1 MSEVQTVENMVTITI
16 DGAQYQAKEG
26 EYILNAARAN
36 DVFIPAICYLTRCS
50 PTLACRICLVEA
62 DGKQVYS
69 CNAKVKEGMEVTT
82 STPTIL
88 EERRAIM
95 EVYDVN
101 HPLQC
106 GVCDKSGEC
115 ELQNY
120 TLEIGVDSQSYMI
133 PDTKRET
140 TNWSSVLHYDPGL
153 CIVCE
158 RCTTV
163 CKDMIGDAAITTAK
177 RGGADLDKAYKDTMP
192 KDAYAMWNKLQKS
205 VIAPSNGTE
214 FTNCS
219 DCGECLAVC
228 PVGALVSRDFVY
240 KSNAWELK
248 RIPAVAAHS
257 SDGAQIY
264 YEVKHGSIE
273 DRTEKIYRVTNEWN
287 FVSLDGSA
295 RFAYDFENRGADN
308 KGVKKDSTAFS
319 AALEAFKKAETIR
332 FNAIITNEEAMMLQ
346 TLKEKMGLKL
356 YNPEVRA
363 FQKFLGYYT
372 AASGSSLYS
381 TDTDAIMRKSDF
393 VIAVGTAL
401 RHDSPA
407 LKYAFNNVQKLNK
420 GAGLYFHPIADT
432 LIAGFGKSVET
443 FIHKAGLEEAV
454 LYLILDLFADKE
466 KLPAEVKAYIDS
478 FKTTQTQTITEKV
491 EKTVKEMVL
500 NEETGEEEEV
510 SKKVKEEVQKE
521 ITVTSNGLVD
531 LLGGDSSKF
540 DDVFA
545 KMISKKEAFSLM
557 VGEDFY
563 FHPKAENLAKLVALI
578 EATCSMDVVMTPPK
592 SNALGVALI
601 CDLDDTGTG
610 YTIGY
615 NENGDFRLSALGD
628 GDLDMP
634 AMNQQ
639 EGTLTSISKR
649 VLPTNAALEYE
660 GYELNDIVKALVG
673 APEQTI
679 EWTEMLPVS
688 KGFKALAFD
697 SLPNAFSN
705 DGRDNRGYV
714 LDVKREEV
722 QLPAVASFDPN
733 AVLEGEIAYRCNPAR
748 QFNDFTDKS
757 HEIFETFSLYAS
769 PAKAESLGK
778 KVEVVFENGSI
789 VLDVVADAKMEGD
802 IVKVPDFK
810 AAKDV
815 YGLFGESRYQTVTL
829 RKV

>member
-1 MSEVQTVENMVTITI
+1 MSEVQTVDNMVSISI
-16 DGAQYQAKEG
+16 DGVEYKAKEG

-62 DGKQVYS
+62 DGKQVYA

-82 STPTIL
+82 ETENIL

-120 TLEIGVDSQSYMI
+120 TLELAVDSQSYMI
-133 PDTKRET
+133 PDMKRET

-163 CKDMIGDAAITTAK
+163 CKDMVGDAAITTVK
-177 RGGADLDKAYKDTMP
+177 RGGPELDKSYKDTMP
-192 KDAYAMWNKLQKS
+192 KDAYSMWNKLQKS
-205 VIAPSNGTE
+205 IIAPSNGTE
-214 FTNCS
+214 STNCS
-219 DCGECLAVC
+219 DCGECIAVC
-228 PVGALVSRDFVY
+228 PVGALASRDFVY
-240 KSNAWELK
+240 KSNAWDLR

-264 YEVKHGSIE
+264 YEVKPTSIE
-273 DRTEKIYRVTNEWN
+273 DRSEKIYRITNEWSY
-287 FVSLDGSA
+287 VSLDGSA
-295 RFAYDFENRGADN
+295 RFAYDFENRGAT
-308 KGVKKDSTAFS
+308 KDEATFN
-319 AALEAFKKAETIR
+319 AALEAFKKADTVR
-332 FNAIITNEEAMMLQ
+332 FNSMITNEEAMMLQ
-346 TLKEKMGLKL
+346 TLKEKMGIKL

-363 FQKFLGYYT
+363 FQKFLGHYT

-381 TDTDAIMRKSDF
+381 TDPDAIMKKSDF
-393 VIAVGTAL
+393 VISVGAAL
-401 RHDSPA
+401 RNDSPA
-407 LKYAFNNVQKLNK
+407 MKYAFNNVQKLNK
-420 GAGLYFHPIADT
+420 GAGLYFHPVGDT
-432 LIAGFGKSVET
+432 LIPTFGKTVEV
-443 FIHKAGLEEAV
+443 FNHKVGLEEAA

-466 KLPAEVKAYIDS
+466 KLPAEVKEYIES
-478 FKTTQTQTITEKV
+478 FKSSETRTVKEQV
-491 EKTVKEMVL
+491 MKTVKEMVV

-510 SKKVKEEVQKE
+510 SKKVKETVEKE
-521 ITVTSNGLVD
+521 ITVTINGLVT
-531 LLGGDSSKF
+531 LLGKDSEKF
-540 DDVFA
+540 DDAFE
-545 KMISKKEAFSLM
+545 KMMKKKEAFSLM
-557 VGEDFY
+557 VGEDLY
-563 FHPKAENLAKLVALI
+563 FHEKAENLAKLVALI
-578 EATCSMDVVMTPPK
+578 EATCNIDVVMTPPK

-601 CDLDDTGTG
+601 CDLDDECSG

-639 EGTLTSISKR
+639 EGTLTSIAKR
-649 VLPTNAALEYE
+649 VLPTNAALEYG
-660 GYELNDIVKALVG
+660 GYELNDLMKALVG
-673 APEQTI
+673 APELTI
-679 EWTEMLPVS
+679 DWTEMLPAA
-688 KGFKALAFD
+688 KGFKAVAFD
-697 SLPNAFSN
+697 SLPNAFTN
-705 DGRDNRGYV
+705 AGVDNRGYR
-714 LDVKREEV
+714 LDVTVDEV
-722 QLPAVASFDPN
+722 ALPTVEKFDESL
-733 AVLEGEIAYRCNPAR
+733 ALEGEIAYRCNPAR

-757 HEIFETFSLYAS
+757 HEIFEAFALYAS
-769 PAKAESLGK
+769 TAKAESLGE

-789 VLDVVADAKMEGD
+789 TLDVVADEKIEGD

-810 AAKDV
+810 SAKDV
-815 YGLFGESRYQTVTL
+815 YGLFGGSRYQTVTL

>member
-1 MSEVQTVENMVTITI
+1 MSEVQTVDNMVSISI
-16 DGAQYQAKEG
+16 DGIEYKAKEG

-36 DVFIPAICYLTRCS
+36 EVFIPAICYLTRCS

-62 DGKQVYS
+62 DGKQVYA

-82 STPTIL
+82 ATPTIL

-120 TLEIGVDSQSYMI
+120 TLELAVDSQSYMI

-163 CKDMIGDAAITTAK
+163 CKDMVGDAAITTAK
-177 RGGADLDKAYKDTMP
+177 RGGAELDKSYKETMP
-192 KDAYAMWNKLQKS
+192 KDAYSMWNKLQKS

-219 DCGECLAVC
+219 DCGECIAVC

-240 KSNAWELK
+240 QSNAWDLR

-264 YEVKHGSIE
+264 YEVKPTSIE
-273 DRTEKIYRVTNEWN
+273 DRSEKIFRVTNEWN
-287 FVSLDGSA
+287 YVSLDGSA
-295 RFAYDFENRGADN
+295 RFAYDFENRGAT
-308 KGVKKDSTAFS
+308 KDEAAFN
-319 AALEAFKKAETIR
+319 AALEAFRKADTVR
-332 FNAIITNEEAMMLQ
+332 FNSMITNEEAMMLQ

-363 FQKFLGYYT
+363 FQKFLGHYT
-372 AASGSSLYS
+372 AASGASLYS
-381 TDTDAIMRKSDF
+381 TDTDAIMKKSDF
-393 VIAVGTAL
+393 VISVGAAL
-401 RHDSPA
+401 RNDSPA
-407 LKYAFNNVQKLNK
+407 MKYAFNNVQKLNK
-420 GAGLYFHPIADT
+420 GAGLYFHPVGDT
-432 LIAGFGKSVET
+432 LIPTFGKTVEV
-443 FIHKAGLEEAV
+443 FNHKVGLEEAA
-454 LYLILDLFADKE
+454 LYLILDLFADKD
-466 KLPAEVKAYIDS
+466 KLPADVKEYIES
-478 FKTTQTQTITEKV
+478 FKTSESRTVQEKV
-491 EKTVKEMVL
+491 TKTVKEMVL

-510 SKKVKEEVQKE
+510 SKKVKETVEKE
-521 ITVTSNGLVD
+521 ITVTINGLVN
-531 LLGGDSSKF
+531 LLGGDSEKF
-540 DDVFA
+540 DAAFE
-545 KMISKKEAFSLM
+545 KMMKKKEAFSLM
-557 VGEDFY
+557 VGEDLY
-563 FHPKAENLAKLVALI
+563 FHDKAENLAKLVALA
-578 EATCSMDVVMTPPK
+578 EATCNIDVVMTPPK
-592 SNALGVALI
+592 SNALGVAMI
-601 CDLDDTGTG
+601 CDLDDECSG
-610 YTIGY
+610 YTVGY

-628 GDLDMP
+628 GDLDIP

-639 EGTLTSISKR
+639 EGTLTSIGKR
-649 VLPTNAALEYE
+649 VLPTNAAVEYG
-660 GYELNDIVKALVG
+660 GYELNDIMKALVG
-673 APEQTI
+673 APELTI
-679 EWTEMLPVS
+679 DWTEMLPVE
-688 KGFKALAFD
+688 KGFKTVAFD
-697 SLPNAFSN
+697 SLPNAFTN
-705 DGRDNRGYV
+705 DGTDNRGYR
-714 LDVKREEV
+714 LDITTKEV
-722 QLPAVASFDPN
+722 DIPSVEKFDEGL
-733 AVLEGEIAYRCNPAR
+733 VLEGEIAYRCNPAR

-757 HEIFETFSLYAS
+757 HEIFERFALYAS
-769 PAKAESLGK
+769 TAKAESLGE

-789 VLDVVADAKMEGD
+789 TLDVIADEKILGD

-810 AAKDV
+810 SAKDV
-815 YGLFGESRYQTVTL
+815 YGLFGEARYKTVTL

>member
-1 MSEVQTVENMVTITI
+1 MSEVQTVDNMVSISI
-16 DGAQYQAKEG
+16 DGVEYKAKEG

-36 DVFIPAICYLTRCS
+36 NVFIPAICYLTRCS

-62 DGKQVYS
+62 DGKQVYA
-69 CNAKVKEGMEVTT
+69 CNAKVKEGMEVTID
-82 STPTIL
+82 TPTIL

-120 TLEIGVDSQSYMI
+120 TLELGVDSQSYSI
-133 PDTKRET
+133 PDTKREA

-163 CKDMIGDAAITTAK
+163 CKDMIGDAAITTVK
-177 RGGADLDKAYKDTMP
+177 RGGADLDKGYKDTMP
-192 KDAYAMWNKLQKS
+192 KDAYSMWNKLQKS

-240 KSNAWELK
+240 QSNAWDLR

-264 YEVKHGSIE
+264 YEVKPTSIE
-273 DRTEKIYRVTNEWN
+273 DRSERIYRITNEWN
-287 FVSLDGSA
+287 YVSLDGSA
-295 RFAYDFENRGADN
+295 RFAYDFENRGAT
-308 KGVKKDSTAFS
+308 KDEAAFN
-319 AALEAFKKAETIR
+319 AALEAFKKADTVR
-332 FNAIITNEEAMMLQ
+332 FNSMVTNEEAMMLQ

-363 FQKFLGYYT
+363 FQKFLGHYA

-381 TDTDAIMRKSDF
+381 TDTDAIMKKSDF
-393 VIAVGTAL
+393 VISVGAAL
-401 RHDSPA
+401 RNDSPA
-407 LKYAFNNVQKLNK
+407 MKYAFNNVQKLNK
-420 GAGLYFHPIADT
+420 GAGLYFHPVGDT
-432 LIAGFGKSVET
+432 LIPTFGKTVES
-443 FIHKAGLEEAV
+443 FNHKAGLEEAA

-466 KLPAEVKAYIDS
+466 KLPSDVKEYIES
-478 FKTTQTQTITEKV
+478 FKSTESRTVKEQV
-491 EKTVKEMVL
+491 MKTVKEMVV
-500 NEETGEEEEV
+500 NEESGEEEEV
-510 SKKVKEEVQKE
+510 SKKVKETVEKE
-521 ITVTSNGLVD
+521 ITVTINGLVN
-531 LLGGDSSKF
+531 LLGGDSEKF
-540 DDVFA
+540 DDAFE
-545 KMISKKEAFSLM
+545 KMMKKKEAFSMM
-557 VGEDFY
+557 VGEDLY
-563 FHPKAENLAKLVALI
+563 FHEKAENLAKLVALV
-578 EATCSMDVVMTPPK
+578 EATCNIDVVMTPPK

-601 CDLDDTGTG
+601 CDLDDECSG

-639 EGTLTSISKR
+639 EGTLTSMAKR
-649 VLPTNAALEYE
+649 VLPTNAALEYG
-660 GYELNDIVKALVG
+660 GYELNDLMKALVG
-673 APEQTI
+673 APEETI
-679 EWTEMLPVS
+679 DWTEMLPVA
-688 KGFKALAFD
+688 KGFKAVAFD
-697 SLPNAFSN
+697 SLPNTFTN
-705 DGRDNRGYV
+705 NGVDNRGYR
-714 LDVKREEV
+714 LDVTVHEV
-722 QLPAVASFDPN
+722 ELPNVEKFDESL
-733 AVLEGEIAYRCNPAR
+733 ALEGEIAYRCNPAR

-757 HEIFETFSLYAS
+757 HEIFESFALYAS
-769 PAKAESLGK
+769 TAKAESLGE

-789 VLDVVADAKMEGD
+789 TLDVVADEKIQGD

-810 AAKDV
+810 SAKDV

>member
-1 MSEVQTVENMVTITI
+1 MSEVQTVDNMVSITI
-16 DGAQYQAKEG
+16 DGIEYKAKED

-36 DVFIPAICYLTRCS
+36 NVFIPAICYLTRCS

-62 DGKQVYS
+62 DGKQVYA

-82 STPTIL
+82 ATPTIL

-120 TLEIGVDSQSYMI
+120 TLELAVDSQSYMI
-133 PDTKRET
+133 PDTKREA

-163 CKDMIGDAAITTAK
+163 CKDMVGDAAITTVK

-219 DCGECLAVC
+219 DCGECIAVC

-240 KSNAWELK
+240 QSNAWDLK
-248 RIPAVAAHS
+248 RVPAVAAHS

-264 YEVKHGSIE
+264 YEVKPTSIE
-273 DRTEKIYRVTNEWN
+273 DRSEKIYRVTNEWN
-287 FVSLDGSA
+287 YVSLDGSA
-295 RFAYDFENRGADN
+295 RFAYDFENRG
-308 KGVKKDSTAFS
+308 VTKDEAAFN
-319 AALEAFKKAETIR
+319 AALEAFKKADTIR
-332 FNAIITNEEAMMLQ
+332 FNSMITNEEAMMLQ

-363 FQKFLGYYT
+363 FQKFLGHYA
-372 AASGSSLYS
+372 AASGASLYS
-381 TDTDAIMRKSDF
+381 TDTDAIMKKSDF
-393 VIAVGTAL
+393 VISVGAAL
-401 RHDSPA
+401 RNDSPA
-407 LKYAFNNVQKLNK
+407 MKYAFNNVQKLNK
-420 GAGLYFHPIADT
+420 GAGLYFHPVGDT
-432 LIAGFGKSVET
+432 LIPSFGKSIEVFT
-443 FIHKAGLEEAV
+443 HKVGLEEAA
-454 LYLILDLFADKE
+454 LYLVLDLFADKD
-466 KLPAEVKAYIDS
+466 KLPAEVKEYIDS
-478 FKTTQTQTITEKV
+478 FKSTETRTVTEKV
-491 EKTVKEMVL
+491 EKTVTEKVL

-510 SKKVKEEVQKE
+510 SKKVKETVEKE
-521 ITVTSNGLVD
+521 ITVSINGLVN
-531 LLGGDSSKF
+531 LLGGDSEAFADAF
-540 DDVFA
+540 D
-545 KMISKKEAFSLM
+545 KMMKKKEAFSLM
-557 VGEDFY
+557 VGEDLY
-563 FHPKAENLAKLVALI
+563 YHDKAENLAKLVALI
-578 EATCSMDVVMTPPK
+578 EATCNMNVVMTPPK

-601 CDLDDTGTG
+601 CDLDDDCTG

-639 EGTLTSISKR
+639 EGTFTSMGKR
-649 VLPTNAALEYE
+649 VLPTNAALEYG
-660 GYELNDIVKALVG
+660 GYELNDIMKALVG
-673 APEQTI
+673 APAETI
-679 EWTEMLPVS
+679 DWTKMLPVE
-688 KGFKALAFD
+688 KGFKAVDFD
-697 SLPNAFSN
+697 SLPNSFQN
-705 DGRDNRGYV
+705 DGTDNRGYR
-714 LDVKREEV
+714 LDVTTQEV
-722 QLPAVASFDPN
+722 ELPKVEKFDESL
-733 AVLEGEIAYRCNPAR
+733 VLEGEIAYRCNPAR

-757 HEIFETFSLYAS
+757 HEIFESFALYAS
-769 PAKAESLGK
+769 TAKAESLGE

-789 VLDVVADAKMEGD
+789 TLDVVADEKILGD